1 MKIAYNTTVNETLL
15 WQRLIDGDLNVL
27 ETFYRLYYDLL
38 FNYGLKYCSDNEL
51 VRDSI
56 QDLFVNLHKSKN
68 LRYTDYVKAYFMK
81 ALRNILFDKL
91 AQRKNKISLE
101 ENTLNFSIDD
111 HGLELLFDKNDKDIL
126 LSKQILETYKGL
138 PKNQKM
144 IIYLRYIRGLSYKEI
159 SAIMEINVQSSMN
172 LANRALS
179 NMRKQILQFII
190 FFI

>member
-1 MKIAYNTTVNETLL
+1 M
-15 WQRLIDGDLNVL
+15 
-27 ETFYRLYYDLL
+27 YYDLL
-38 FNYGLKYCSDNEL
+38 FNYGLKYCSDEEL

-68 LRYTDYVKAYFMK
+68 LKYTDYVKAYFMK

-91 AQRKNKISLE
+91 AQKKNKISIE
-101 ENTLNFSIDD
+101 ENTFNFSIDD
-111 HGLELLFDKNDKDIL
+111 QGLEQLFDKNDKDIS

-159 SAIMEINVQSSMN
+159 AKIMEINVQSSMN
-172 LANRALS
+172 LANRALT
-179 NMRKQILQFII
+179 NMRKQILQFIL